1 MKLYFK
7 INKSLEEI
15 KFLMP
20 IKNINISYL
29 KNFDPIKFV
38 KLLFLLD

>member
-20 IKNINISYL
+20 IKNINITYL
-29 KNFDPIKFV
+29 KNFNRIKFV
-38 KLLFLLD
+38 KLLF